1 MTQLIK
7 DFLEA
12 EKNMFDYCKSF
23 MSFSFLLNT
32 GCLGILLK
40 LYPNL
45 YVIIY
50 ILSIGTLLSITS
62 YMVSFKYL
70 NKSTKFIISNDEVKF
85 VSMRRR
91 AYFSSYVGLFFS
103 VLAFEVSLF
112 IIYLI
117 MFLLPPNK

>member
-32 GCLGILLK
+32 GCLGILLN

-112 IIYLI
+112 YYIFNNVSIAT
-117 MFLLPPNK
+117 K

>member
-32 GCLGILLK
+32 GCLGILLN

-85 VSMRRR
+85 VSMRWR

-112 IIYLI
+112 YYIFNNVSIATQ
-117 MFLLPPNK
+117 

>member
-50 ILSIGTLLSITS
+50 ILSIGTLLSIAS

-103 VLAFEVSLF
+103 VLSFEVSLF
-112 IIYLI
+112 YYIFNNVSIATQ
-117 MFLLPPNK
+117 

>member
-1 MTQLIK
+1 MAQLIK

-112 IIYLI
+112 YYIFNNISI
-117 MFLLPPNK
+117 ATQ

>member
-7 DFLEA
+7 DVLEA

-32 GCLGILLK
+32 GCLGILLN

-112 IIYLI
+112 YYIFNNVSIATQ
-117 MFLLPPNK
+117 

>member
-85 VSMRRR
+85 VFMRRR

-112 IIYLI
+112 YYIFNNISI
-117 MFLLPPNK
+117 ATQ

>member
-32 GCLGILLK
+32 GCLGILLN

-70 NKSTKFIISNDEVKF
+70 NKSPKFIISNDEVKF

-112 IIYLI
+112 YYIFNNVSIATQ
-117 MFLLPPNK
+117 

>member
-70 NKSTKFIISNDEVKF
+70 NKATKFIISNDEVKF

-112 IIYLI
+112 YYIFNNVSIATQ
-117 MFLLPPNK
+117 

>member
-32 GCLGILLK
+32 GCLGILLN

-91 AYFSSYVGLFFS
+91 AYFSSYFGLFFS

-112 IIYLI
+112 YYIFNNVYIATQ
-117 MFLLPPNK
+117 

>member
-103 VLAFEVSLF
+103 VLAFEISLF
-112 IIYLI
+112 YYIFNNVSIATQ
-117 MFLLPPNK
+117 

>member
-12 EKNMFDYCKSF
+12 AENMFDYCKSF

-32 GCLGILLK
+32 GCLGILLN

-112 IIYLI
+112 YYIFNNVSIATQ
-117 MFLLPPNK
+117 

>member
-50 ILSIGTLLSITS
+50 ILSIGTLLSIAS

-70 NKSTKFIISNDEVKF
+70 NKSTKFIIRSH
-85 VSMRRR
+85 
-91 AYFSSYVGLFFS
+91 
-103 VLAFEVSLF
+103 F
-112 IIYLI
+112 II
-117 MFLLPPNK
+117 P

>member
-32 GCLGILLK
+32 GYLGILLK

-112 IIYLI
+112 YYIFNNVSIATQ
-117 MFLLPPNK
+117 

>member
-70 NKSTKFIISNDEVKF
+70 NKSTKFISSNDEVKF

-112 IIYLI
+112 YYIFNNVSIATQ
-117 MFLLPPNK
+117 

>member
-50 ILSIGTLLSITS
+50 ILSIGTLLSIAS

-70 NKSTKFIISNDEVKF
+70 NKSTKFIISNNEVKF

-91 AYFSSYVGLFFS
+91 TYFSSYVGLFFS

-112 IIYLI
+112 YYIFNNVSIATQ
-117 MFLLPPNK
+117 

>member
-85 VSMRRR
+85 VSMRRM

-112 IIYLI
+112 YYIFNNVSIATQ
-117 MFLLPPNK
+117 

>member
-32 GCLGILLK
+32 GCLGILLN

-112 IIYLI
+112 YYIFNNVSIATQ
-117 MFLLPPNK
+117 

>member
-23 MSFSFLLNT
+23 ISFSFLLNT
-32 GCLGILLK
+32 GCLGILLN

-112 IIYLI
+112 YYIFNNVSIATQ
-117 MFLLPPNK
+117 

>member
-32 GCLGILLK
+32 VCLCILLK

-112 IIYLI
+112 YYIFNNVSIATQ
-117 MFLLPPNK
+117 

>member
-91 AYFSSYVGLFFS
+91 TYFSSYVGLFFS

-112 IIYLI
+112 YYIFNNVSIATQ
-117 MFLLPPNK
+117 

>member
-7 DFLEA
+7 DFFEA

-112 IIYLI
+112 YYIFNNISI
-117 MFLLPPNK
+117 ATQ

>member
-7 DFLEA
+7 EFLEA

-32 GCLGILLK
+32 GCLGILLN

-112 IIYLI
+112 YYIFNNVSIATQ
-117 MFLLPPNK
+117 

>member
-23 MSFSFLLNT
+23 MSFSFLQNT
-32 GCLGILLK
+32 GCLGILLN

-112 IIYLI
+112 YYIFNNVSIATQ
-117 MFLLPPNK
+117 

>member
-70 NKSTKFIISNDEVKF
+70 NKPTKFIISNDEVKF

-112 IIYLI
+112 YYIFNNVSIATQ
-117 MFLLPPNK
+117 

>member
-45 YVIIY
+45 YIIIY

-112 IIYLI
+112 YYIFNNISI
-117 MFLLPPNK
+117 ATQ

>member
-32 GCLGILLK
+32 GCLGILLN

-103 VLAFEVSLF
+103 VLSFEVSLF
-112 IIYLI
+112 YYIFNNVSIATQ
-117 MFLLPPNK
+117 

>member
-50 ILSIGTLLSITS
+50 ILSIGTLLSMAS

-112 IIYLI
+112 YYIFNNVSIATQ
-117 MFLLPPNK
+117 

>member
-7 DFLEA
+7 DLLEA
-12 EKNMFDYCKSF
+12 EKNMFDYSKSF

-32 GCLGILLK
+32 GCLGILLN

-112 IIYLI
+112 YYIFNNVSIATQ
-117 MFLLPPNK
+117 

>member
-32 GCLGILLK
+32 GCLGILLN

-45 YVIIY
+45 YVVIY

-112 IIYLI
+112 YYIFNNVSIATQ
-117 MFLLPPNK
+117 

>member
-7 DFLEA
+7 VFLED

-23 MSFSFLLNT
+23 MSFSFLLIT

-50 ILSIGTLLSITS
+50 ILSIGNLLSIAS

-103 VLAFEVSLF
+103 VLSFEVSLF
-112 IIYLI
+112 YYIFNNVSIATQ
-117 MFLLPPNK
+117 

>member
-112 IIYLI
+112 YYIFNNVSIVTQ
-117 MFLLPPNK
+117 

>member
-50 ILSIGTLLSITS
+50 ILSIGNLLSIAS

-103 VLAFEVSLF
+103 VLSFEVSLF
-112 IIYLI
+112 YYIFNNVSIATQ
-117 MFLLPPNK
+117 